1 MSFLNPSYS
10 ATVAARLTD
19 TGRNAIAKGNF
30 VVSYFA
36 VGDSEYNYNGGN
48 TQNVFAPLDKNTNVK
63 YPIWYTSGTT
73 VYGVPVQES
82 QQLICR
88 DVMESDGKWTLN
100 TVWEKTPIGVSGS
113 VTGHTSNKYIG
124 VKNFLGYTSSS
135 GQTYNTGTTIFDTTG
150 TAITLSPEEQKA
162 VAILHYSENNL
173 PLNDTEGF
181 FKYDDYI
188 STWSG
193 ITADSVNN
201 PTLKRDYEYFNV
213 NLATLLYHRSSS
225 ATTGASFK
233 ILNEPSKY
241 IVSNYNSK
249 SILEYKNL
257 YDALDKRV
265 GKVFYNQ
272 KTIVFD
278 DEEIVAALDAGSNRL
293 YTLPKPKVDTIAA
306 NADPITVLTN
316 TKTLWVTYMLSGTT
330 ETLPCMYFT
339 KVTGSTGN
347 QNVTV
352 KFNSGEFKHLNN
364 GYTASKF
371 YILHQLVD
379 NGLQPSPTSWK
390 INKTSYNTDLNN
402 NIDNLKTGFTF
413 TINQTKYDAAST
425 TYTFSPLS
433 SFGNQR
439 YISGLTGSNVS
450 VVRESKIEEMIFK
463 ANLPTGKFES
473 SQNPTFTTGNT
484 IKITEVALLDS
495 NKDVLVVG
503 KLSTPVTK
511 SGSQVISVKLDF

>member
-10 ATVAARLTD
+10 AIVAARLTD

-36 VGDSEYNYNGGN
+36 VGDSEYNYSGGT

-73 VYGVPVQES
+73 VYGIPVQES
-82 QQLICR
+82 QQLTCR
-88 DVMESDGKWTLN
+88 DVMAPDGNWTLN
-100 TVWEKTPIGVSGS
+100 SVWEKSPIGVSGT

-124 VKNFLGYTSSS
+124 IKNFLGYTSSN
-135 GQTYNTGTTIFDTTG
+135 GQLYNTGTTIYDTTG
-150 TAITLSPEEQKA
+150 TAITVSPEEQKA
-162 VAILHYSENNL
+162 IAILHYSENNL
-173 PLNDTEGF
+173 LLNDADGF

-188 STWSG
+188 STWTG
-193 ITADSVNN
+193 VTADSLYN
-201 PTLKRDYEYFNV
+201 TTFKKDYEYFNV
-213 NLATLLYHRSSS
+213 NLPTLLYHRLSG
-225 ATTGASFK
+225 ATTGATFYMSTGTTK
-233 ILNEPSKY
+233 T
-241 IVSNYNSK
+241 IVSNYNSN
-249 SILEYKNL
+249 SILEYKDLVDYAN
-257 YDALDKRV
+257 RSV
-265 GKVFYNQ
+265 GKIFYNQ

-306 NADPITVLTN
+306 NADPITALTSG
-316 TKTLWVTYMLSGTT
+316 KTLWVTYMLSGST

-352 KFNSGEFKHLNN
+352 KFNSGDFKHLNV
-364 GYTASKF
+364 GYSASQF

-379 NGLQPSPTSWK
+379 NGQQPSPTAWK

-413 TINQTKYDAAST
+413 TINQTKYAAAST
-425 TYTFSPLS
+425 TYSSTLS
-433 SFGNQR
+433 SFGNER
-439 YISGLTGSNVS
+439 KISGLTNSSVS

-473 SQNPTFTTGNT
+473 SQNPTFKTGNT
-484 IKITEVALLDS
+484 IKITEVALLNS
-495 NKDVLVVG
+495 NKDALVVG
-503 KLSTPVTK
+503 KLATPVTK
-511 SGSQVISVKLDF
+511 SGTQVISVKLDF